1 MPPRIGR
8 LTLALVAASLVASF
22 ACSHPTGSGS
32 TPGTGGNVGSPGSAG
47 ATGSAGN
54 GGPGTAGNSGSAG
67 NTGSPGSGGNVST
80 PGTAGDTGSAGNTGA
95 AGDTGTPG
103 TAGNVGSPGAAGS
116 GNPGTAG
123 AAGGG
128 SAGDTGSAGNTGSA
142 GAAGGNTGSGGS
154 GTPAN
159 NLIVNGDFSNGATN
173 WHVQDGT
180 GNVNGSGAYC
190 VSNPG
195 AALIGWEGTP
205 GSLLMLRMG
214 TSYRLS
220 YQASG
225 SGTVNVKIGLAVSPY
240 TSDFEGSNSLNSS
253 LQTFTHTF
261 TCPNNNINTGMAF
274 TFSNA
279 GSSTVCIDNVSL
291 VPN

>member
-1 MPPRIGR
+1 LVSPISPRIGR
-8 LTLALVAASLVASF
+8 LALAVVAVGALASF
-22 ACSHPTGSGS
+22 ACSHPPGSGS
-32 TPGTGGNVGSPGSAG
+32 TAGAAG
-47 ATGSAGN
+47 ATGAAGN
-54 GGPGTAGNSGSAG
+54 GGPGTAGTTGAGGTTGSAG
-67 NTGSPGSGGNVST
+67 NVGSPGSGGNV
-80 PGTAGDTGSAGNTGA
+80 GTAGDTGTAGNSGS

-103 TAGNVGSPGAAGS
+103 TAGAAGD
-116 GNPGTAG
+116 GGPGTAG
-123 AAGGG
+123 NTG
-128 SAGDTGSAGNTGSA
+128 SGSAGNTGSA
-142 GAAGGNTGSGGS
+142 GAAGGSTGAGGA
-154 GTPAN
+154 TPAG

-180 GNVNGSGAYC
+180 GTVNGAGAYC

-225 SGTVNVKIGLAVSPY
+225 SGTVNVKIGLAVAPY
-240 TSDFEGSNSLNSS
+240 TSDFEGSNSLSSS

-261 TCPNNNINTGMAF
+261 TCPNNDINTGMAF